1 MPLTPRLR
9 IGMLTPS
16 SNTVLEPVTTQMLA
30 QLPAVSVH
38 FNRFRVLEIALSEQA
53 LRQFATPEIV
63 RAAALLGDAQCEVIG
78 WNGTSSGWLG
88 FDADEELCRAVEAA
102 TGARACTSVLALNQ
116 ILRAT
121 GVRRLGLVTPY
132 LPAVQQRIIA
142 NYARIGIEIVAEQ
155 HMGLQDN
162 YSFAEVEDAAITEA
176 VRAVA
181 ASRPEA
187 IVIFC
192 TNLRG
197 APLVAGL
204 EAECG
209 LPVYDTIQTVVWNAL
224 RLGGQTVAA
233 VTGWGSLFQR
243 DLA

>member
-1 MPLTPRLR
+1 MSLNTRMR

-16 SNTVLEPVTTQMLA
+16 SNTVLEPVTTRMLA

-38 FNRFRVLEIALSEQA
+38 FNRFRVLEIALSDQA

-63 RAAALLGDAQCEVIG
+63 RAAALLEDARCDVIA

-88 FDADEELCRAVEAA
+88 FDADEELCRAIEAA
-102 TGARACTSVLALNQ
+102 TGAQACTSVLALNQ
-116 ILRAT
+116 ILHAT
-121 GVRRLGLVTPY
+121 GVRKLGLVTPY
-132 LPAVQQRIIA
+132 LSAVQQRIIA

-162 YSFAEVEDAAITEA
+162 YSFSEVEESAIADA

-181 ASRPEA
+181 ASRPDA
-187 IVIFC
+187 IAIFC
-192 TNLRG
+192 TNLWG

-209 LPVYDTIQTVVWNAL
+209 LPVYDTIQTVVWQSL
-224 RLGGQTVAA
+224 RLGGQPASA
-233 VTGWGSLFQR
+233 ITGWGSLFQR
-243 DLA
+243 DIA

>member
-1 MPLTPRLR
+1 
-9 IGMLTPS
+9 MLTPS
-16 SNTVLEPVTTQMLA
+16 SNTVLEPVTTRMLA
-30 QLPAVSVH
+30 QVPEVSVH
-38 FNRFRVLEIALSEQA
+38 FNRFRVLEIALSDAA

-63 RAAALLGDAQCEVIG
+63 RAAALLADARCEVIG

-88 FDADEELCRAVEAA
+88 FDADETLCQAIEAA

-116 ILRAT
+116 ILHQT
-121 GVRRLGLVTPY
+121 GVRKLGLVTPY
-132 LPAVQQRIIA
+132 LPSVQQRIVA
-142 NYARIGIEIVAEQ
+142 NYAHIGIEVVAEQ
-155 HMGLQDN
+155 HMSLQDN
-162 YSFAEVEDAAITEA
+162 YSFSEVTESAIAEA
-176 VRAVA
+176 VRTVA

-187 IVIFC
+187 IAIFC

-209 LPVYDTIQTVVWNAL
+209 LPVYDTIQTVVWQSL
-224 RLGGQTVAA
+224 RLGGQTPSRI
-233 VTGWGSLFQR
+233 TGWGSLFQR

>member
-1 MPLTPRLR
+1 MH

-16 SNTVLEPVTTQMLA
+16 SNTVLEPVTTRMLA
-30 QLPAVSVH
+30 GLPEVSVH
-38 FNRFRVLEIALSEQA
+38 FSRFRVLEIALSDSA
-53 LRQFATPEIV
+53 LGQFATPEIV
-63 RAAALLGDAQCEVIG
+63 RAATLLADARCSVIG

-88 FDADEELCRAVEAA
+88 FEADAALCRAIEAE
-102 TGARACTSVLALNQ
+102 TGARACTSVLALND

-142 NYARIGIEIVAEQ
+142 NYAALGIETVAEQ

-162 YSFAEVEDAAITEA
+162 YSFATVDEPAIAAA
-176 VRAVA
+176 VKAVA
-181 ASRPEA
+181 AARPDA
-187 IVIFC
+187 IAIFC

-209 LPVYDTIQTVVWNAL
+209 IPVYDTIQTVVWQAL
-224 RLGGQTVAA
+224 RLAGLDTAR

-243 DLA
+243 G